1 MALVMQSPDTRILL
15 VEDHSDTRE
24 LFEVFLAQSKY
35 EVETASTINEALQ
48 IAGANS
54 FGLFIFDAVLPDG
67 SGVDLCRSVR
77 QFDERTPI
85 LFCSGL
91 AYEADIKNALG
102 AGAQAYLVKP
112 VDLADLTESV
122 EQLIG
127 KCAERQSSTKT
138 PDRRTRS

>member
-24 LFEVFLAQSKY
+24 LFEQFLAQSKY
-35 EVETASTINEALQ
+35 EVETASTISEALQ
-48 IAGANS
+48 IADANS

-67 SGVDLCRSVR
+67 SGVDLCRTVR

-85 LFCSGL
+85 LFCSAL

-112 VDLADLTESV
+112 VDLADLTKSIK
-122 EQLIG
+122 QLIG
-127 KCAERQSSTKT
+127 KCAERQSSNT
-138 PDRRTRS
+138 DS